1 MKPDVYLLSTKI
13 DNAMAA
19 SNPPLSNQ
27 SLFIYLF
34 RFYLSAVVAVGSD
47 DTIKQKVHLISFF

>member
-13 DNAMAA
+13 ANAMAA

-27 SLFIYLF
+27 SLFIYLDF
-34 RFYLSAVVAVGSD
+34 ICLVLLLLEAVYETKA
-47 DTIKQKVHLISFF
+47 TTQ